1 MPESL
6 FGKRL
11 HSLRLLKK
19 ISLQKLADDLNA
31 YASEHGILTDNGSK
45 ITISKSMI
53 SRWESGLTDPKMLYV
68 RLITKYF
75 NVSPSAFIDENW
87 TATDETIDSS
97 VNHNLFVEK
106 PDISSIY
113 DRLNPDRQQNVYNYA
128 DNQLKEQNGK
138 VVNLPLVGKSAA
150 NPTELTYGDVEIEHD
165 DFTDVPHGADTAIRI
180 QGDSMEPLI
189 HDGQIIFYHRQE
201 EVENGEIAIVEIDGD
216 GVTCKQIYYD
226 YTSDEVILRSINKKY
241 EPRHVKDDQVRIIG
255 KVIL

>member
-1 MPESL
+1 MNVGDRMKSIRKQQGISADQLAESIGVSRSTIFRYEKGDIEKMPIEVVANVASSL
-6 FGKRL
+6 
-11 HSLRLLKK
+11 HVSLIDLMG
-19 ISLQKLADDLNA
+19 ISNDSI
-31 YASEHGILTDNGSK
+31 SEK
-45 ITISKSMI
+45 ITEIVSK
-53 SRWESGLTDPKMLYV
+53 
-68 RLITKYF
+68 
-75 NVSPSAFIDENW
+75 
-87 TATDETIDSS
+87 
-97 VNHNLFVEK
+97 
-106 PDISSIY
+106 
-113 DRLNPDRQQNVYNYA
+113 LNPDRQQNVYNYA

-189 HDGQIIFYHRQE
+189 HDGQIIFYHQQE

-255 KVIL
+255 RVIL

>member
-1 MPESL
+1 MNVGDRMKSIRKQQ
-6 FGKRL
+6 G
-11 HSLRLLKK
+11 
-19 ISLQKLADDLNA
+19 ISADKLAESIGVSRSTIFRYEKGDIEKMPIEVVANVASSLHVSLIDLMGMSNDGI
-31 YASEHGILTDNGSK
+31 SEK
-45 ITISKSMI
+45 ITETVSK
-53 SRWESGLTDPKMLYV
+53 
-68 RLITKYF
+68 
-75 NVSPSAFIDENW
+75 
-87 TATDETIDSS
+87 
-97 VNHNLFVEK
+97 
-106 PDISSIY
+106 
-113 DRLNPDRQQNVYNYA
+113 LNPERQQNVYNYA

-189 HDGQIIFYHRQE
+189 HDGQIIFYHQQE

-255 KVIL
+255 RVIL

>member
-1 MPESL
+1 MYYMNVGDRMKSIRKQQGISADQLAESIGVSRSTIFRYEKGDIEKMPIEVVANVASSL
-6 FGKRL
+6 
-11 HSLRLLKK
+11 HVSLIDLMG
-19 ISLQKLADDLNA
+19 ISNDSI
-31 YASEHGILTDNGSK
+31 SEK
-45 ITISKSMI
+45 ITEIVSK
-53 SRWESGLTDPKMLYV
+53 
-68 RLITKYF
+68 
-75 NVSPSAFIDENW
+75 
-87 TATDETIDSS
+87 
-97 VNHNLFVEK
+97 
-106 PDISSIY
+106 
-113 DRLNPDRQQNVYNYA
+113 LNPDRQQNVYNYA

-189 HDGQIIFYHRQE
+189 HDGQIIFYHQQE

-255 KVIL
+255 RVIL

>member
-1 MPESL
+1 MYYMNVGDRMKSIRKQQGISADQLAESIGVSRSTIFRYEKGDIEKMPIEVVANVASSL
-6 FGKRL
+6 
-11 HSLRLLKK
+11 HVSLIDLMG
-19 ISLQKLADDLNA
+19 ISNDSI
-31 YASEHGILTDNGSK
+31 SEK
-45 ITISKSMI
+45 ITEIVSK
-53 SRWESGLTDPKMLYV
+53 
-68 RLITKYF
+68 
-75 NVSPSAFIDENW
+75 
-87 TATDETIDSS
+87 
-97 VNHNLFVEK
+97 
-106 PDISSIY
+106 
-113 DRLNPDRQQNVYNYA
+113 LNTDRQQNVYNYA

-189 HDGQIIFYHRQE
+189 HDGQIIFYHQQE

-255 KVIL
+255 RVIL

>member
-1 MPESL
+1 
-6 FGKRL
+6 
-11 HSLRLLKK
+11 
-19 ISLQKLADDLNA
+19 LNA
-31 YASEHGILTDNGSK
+31 KVENVIKICDALGIKPEDILKVEDSIINDTNK
-45 ITISKSMI
+45 KMI
-53 SRWESGLTDPKMLYV
+53 Q
-68 RLITKYF
+68 
-75 NVSPSAFIDENW
+75 
-87 TATDETIDSS
+87 
-97 VNHNLFVEK
+97 
-106 PDISSIY
+106 
-113 DRLNPDRQQNVYNYA
+113 LNPDRQQNVYNYA
-128 DNQLKEQNGK
+128 DNQLKEQNSK

-150 NPTELTYGDVEIEHD
+150 NPAELTYGDVEIEHD

-189 HDGQIIFYHRQE
+189 HDGQIIFYHQQE

>member
-1 MPESL
+1 MYFMNVGDRMKSIRKQQGISADQLAESIGVSRSTIFRYEKGDIEKMPIEVVANVASSL
-6 FGKRL
+6 
-11 HSLRLLKK
+11 HVSLIDLMG
-19 ISLQKLADDLNA
+19 ISNDSI
-31 YASEHGILTDNGSK
+31 SEK
-45 ITISKSMI
+45 ITEIVSK
-53 SRWESGLTDPKMLYV
+53 
-68 RLITKYF
+68 
-75 NVSPSAFIDENW
+75 
-87 TATDETIDSS
+87 
-97 VNHNLFVEK
+97 
-106 PDISSIY
+106 
-113 DRLNPDRQQNVYNYA
+113 LNTDRQQNVYNYA

-189 HDGQIIFYHRQE
+189 HDGQIIFYHQQE

-255 KVIL
+255 RVIL

>member
-1 MPESL
+1 MNVGDRMKSIRKQQGISADQLAESIGVSRSTIFRYEKGDIEKMPIEVVANVASSL
-6 FGKRL
+6 
-11 HSLRLLKK
+11 HVSLIDLMG
-19 ISLQKLADDLNA
+19 ISNDSI
-31 YASEHGILTDNGSK
+31 SEK
-45 ITISKSMI
+45 ITEIVSK
-53 SRWESGLTDPKMLYV
+53 
-68 RLITKYF
+68 
-75 NVSPSAFIDENW
+75 
-87 TATDETIDSS
+87 
-97 VNHNLFVEK
+97 
-106 PDISSIY
+106 
-113 DRLNPDRQQNVYNYA
+113 LNPDRQQNVYNYA

>member
-1 MPESL
+1 MNVGDRMKSIRKQQGISADQLAESIGVSRSTIFRYEKGDIEKMPIEVVANVASSL
-6 FGKRL
+6 
-11 HSLRLLKK
+11 HVSLIDLMG
-19 ISLQKLADDLNA
+19 ISNDSI
-31 YASEHGILTDNGSK
+31 SEK
-45 ITISKSMI
+45 ITEIVSK
-53 SRWESGLTDPKMLYV
+53 
-68 RLITKYF
+68 
-75 NVSPSAFIDENW
+75 
-87 TATDETIDSS
+87 
-97 VNHNLFVEK
+97 
-106 PDISSIY
+106 
-113 DRLNPDRQQNVYNYA
+113 LNPDRQQNVYNYA

-150 NPTELTYGDVEIEHD
+150 NPAELTYGDVEIEHD

-189 HDGQIIFYHRQE
+189 HDGQIIFYHQQE

-241 EPRHVKDDQVRIIG
+241 EPRHVKEDQVRIIG

>member
-1 MPESL
+1 MYYMNVGDRMKSMRKQQGISADQLAESIGVSRSTIFRYEKGDIEKMPIEVVANVASSL
-6 FGKRL
+6 
-11 HSLRLLKK
+11 HVSLIDLMG
-19 ISLQKLADDLNA
+19 ISNDSI
-31 YASEHGILTDNGSK
+31 SEK
-45 ITISKSMI
+45 ITEIVSKLS
-53 SRWESGLTDPKMLYV
+53 
-68 RLITKYF
+68 
-75 NVSPSAFIDENW
+75 
-87 TATDETIDSS
+87 
-97 VNHNLFVEK
+97 
-106 PDISSIY
+106 
-113 DRLNPDRQQNVYNYA
+113 PDRQQNVYNYA

-189 HDGQIIFYHRQE
+189 HDGQIIFYHQQE

-255 KVIL
+255 RVIL

>member
-1 MPESL
+1 MNVGDRMKSIRKQQGISADQLAESIGVSRSTIFRYEKGDIEKMPIEVVANVASSL
-6 FGKRL
+6 
-11 HSLRLLKK
+11 HVSLIDLMGMSNDS
-19 ISLQKLADDLNA
+19 IS
-31 YASEHGILTDNGSK
+31 EK
-45 ITISKSMI
+45 ITEIVSK
-53 SRWESGLTDPKMLYV
+53 
-68 RLITKYF
+68 
-75 NVSPSAFIDENW
+75 
-87 TATDETIDSS
+87 
-97 VNHNLFVEK
+97 
-106 PDISSIY
+106 
-113 DRLNPDRQQNVYNYA
+113 LNPDRQQNVYNYA

-189 HDGQIIFYHRQE
+189 HDGQIIFYHQQE

-255 KVIL
+255 RVIL

>member
-1 MPESL
+1 MKSIRKQQGISADQLAESIGVSRSTIFRYEKGDIEKMPIEVVANVASSL
-6 FGKRL
+6 
-11 HSLRLLKK
+11 HVSLIDLMG
-19 ISLQKLADDLNA
+19 ISNDSI
-31 YASEHGILTDNGSK
+31 SEK
-45 ITISKSMI
+45 ITEIVSK
-53 SRWESGLTDPKMLYV
+53 
-68 RLITKYF
+68 
-75 NVSPSAFIDENW
+75 
-87 TATDETIDSS
+87 
-97 VNHNLFVEK
+97 
-106 PDISSIY
+106 
-113 DRLNPDRQQNVYNYA
+113 LNPDRQQNVYNYA

>member
-1 MPESL
+1 MNVGDRMKSIRKQQGISADQLAESIGVSRSTIFRYEKGDIEKMPIEVVANVASSL
-6 FGKRL
+6 
-11 HSLRLLKK
+11 HVSLIDLMG
-19 ISLQKLADDLNA
+19 ISNDSI
-31 YASEHGILTDNGSK
+31 SEK
-45 ITISKSMI
+45 ITEIVSK
-53 SRWESGLTDPKMLYV
+53 
-68 RLITKYF
+68 
-75 NVSPSAFIDENW
+75 
-87 TATDETIDSS
+87 
-97 VNHNLFVEK
+97 
-106 PDISSIY
+106 
-113 DRLNPDRQQNVYNYA
+113 LNTDRQQSVYNYA

-189 HDGQIIFYHRQE
+189 HDGQIIFYHQQE

-255 KVIL
+255 RVIL

>member
-1 MPESL
+1 MFSTNL
-6 FGKRL
+6 KYLRKL
-11 HSLRLLKK
+11 HGLDQQSFAKK
-19 ISLQKLADDLNA
+19 INRSVSTV
-31 YASEHGILTDNGSK
+31 SE
-45 ITISKSMI
+45 
-53 SRWESGLTDPKMLYV
+53 WESGKYTPKAGILADIANM
-68 RLITKYF
+68 F
-75 NVSPSAFIDENW
+75 NVKLDDMMSKDLSIIKEDIFDN
-87 TATDETIDSS
+87 TIS
-97 VNHNLFVEK
+97 VMKL
-106 PDISSIY
+106 
-113 DRLNPDRQQNVYNYA
+113 LNPDRQQNVYNYA
-128 DNQLKEQNGK
+128 DNQLREQNGK

-189 HDGQIIFYHRQE
+189 HDGQIIFYHQQE

>member
-1 MPESL
+1 MNVGDRMKSIRKQQGISADQLAESIGVSRSTIFRYEKGDIEKMPIEVVANVASSL
-6 FGKRL
+6 
-11 HSLRLLKK
+11 HVSLIDLMGISNNSISEK
-19 ISLQKLADDLNA
+19 ITEIVSKLNA
-31 YASEHGILTDNGSK
+31 N
-45 ITISKSMI
+45 
-53 SRWESGLTDPKMLYV
+53 
-68 RLITKYF
+68 
-75 NVSPSAFIDENW
+75 
-87 TATDETIDSS
+87 
-97 VNHNLFVEK
+97 
-106 PDISSIY
+106 
-113 DRLNPDRQQNVYNYA
+113 RQQNVYNYA

-189 HDGQIIFYHRQE
+189 HDGQIIFYHQQE

-255 KVIL
+255 RVIL

>member
-1 MPESL
+1 MNVGDRMKSIRKQQGISADQLAESIGVSRSTIFRYEKGDIEKMPIEVVANVASSL
-6 FGKRL
+6 
-11 HSLRLLKK
+11 HVSLIDLMG
-19 ISLQKLADDLNA
+19 ISNDSI
-31 YASEHGILTDNGSK
+31 SEK
-45 ITISKSMI
+45 ITEIVSK
-53 SRWESGLTDPKMLYV
+53 
-68 RLITKYF
+68 
-75 NVSPSAFIDENW
+75 
-87 TATDETIDSS
+87 
-97 VNHNLFVEK
+97 
-106 PDISSIY
+106 
-113 DRLNPDRQQNVYNYA
+113 LNTDRQQNVYNYA

-189 HDGQIIFYHRQE
+189 HDGQIIFYHQQE

-255 KVIL
+255 RVIL

>member
-1 MPESL
+1 MFSTNL
-6 FGKRL
+6 KYLRKL
-11 HSLRLLKK
+11 HGLDQQSFAKK
-19 ISLQKLADDLNA
+19 INRSVSTV
-31 YASEHGILTDNGSK
+31 SE
-45 ITISKSMI
+45 
-53 SRWESGLTDPKMLYV
+53 WESGKYTPKAGILADIANM
-68 RLITKYF
+68 F
-75 NVSPSAFIDENW
+75 NVKLDDMMSKDLSIIKEDIFDN
-87 TATDETIDSS
+87 TIS
-97 VNHNLFVEK
+97 VMKL
-106 PDISSIY
+106 
-113 DRLNPDRQQNVYNYA
+113 LNPDRQQNVYNYA

>member
-1 MPESL
+1 MYYMNVGDRMKSIRKQQGISADQLAESIGVSRSTIFRYEKGDIEKMPIEVVANVASSL
-6 FGKRL
+6 
-11 HSLRLLKK
+11 HVSLIDLMG
-19 ISLQKLADDLNA
+19 ISNDSI
-31 YASEHGILTDNGSK
+31 SEK
-45 ITISKSMI
+45 ITEIVSK
-53 SRWESGLTDPKMLYV
+53 
-68 RLITKYF
+68 
-75 NVSPSAFIDENW
+75 
-87 TATDETIDSS
+87 
-97 VNHNLFVEK
+97 
-106 PDISSIY
+106 
-113 DRLNPDRQQNVYNYA
+113 LNTDRQQSVYNYA

-189 HDGQIIFYHRQE
+189 HDGQIIFYHQQE

-255 KVIL
+255 RVIL

>member
-1 MPESL
+1 MKSIRKQQGISADQLAESIGVSRSTIFRYEKGDIEKMPIEVVANVASSL
-6 FGKRL
+6 
-11 HSLRLLKK
+11 HVSLIDLMG
-19 ISLQKLADDLNA
+19 ISNDSI
-31 YASEHGILTDNGSK
+31 SEK
-45 ITISKSMI
+45 ITEIVSK
-53 SRWESGLTDPKMLYV
+53 
-68 RLITKYF
+68 
-75 NVSPSAFIDENW
+75 
-87 TATDETIDSS
+87 
-97 VNHNLFVEK
+97 
-106 PDISSIY
+106 
-113 DRLNPDRQQNVYNYA
+113 LNPDRQQNVYNYA

-150 NPTELTYGDVEIEHD
+150 NPAELTYGDVEIEHD

-189 HDGQIIFYHRQE
+189 HDGQIIFYHQQE

-241 EPRHVKDDQVRIIG
+241 EPRHVKEDQVRIIG

>member
-1 MPESL
+1 MLLCIHGGANVMNLKERRL
-6 FGKRL
+6 ELGLTLDEVGKLTGVGKSTVRKWETGYIENMGRDKIIKL
-11 HSLRLLKK
+11 SKALQISPLSILDPDNELLSDVKIK
-19 ISLQKLADDLNA
+19 ISETVNKLNA
-31 YASEHGILTDNGSK
+31 
-45 ITISKSMI
+45 
-53 SRWESGLTDPKMLYV
+53 
-68 RLITKYF
+68 
-75 NVSPSAFIDENW
+75 
-87 TATDETIDSS
+87 
-97 VNHNLFVEK
+97 
-106 PDISSIY
+106 
-113 DRLNPDRQQNVYNYA
+113 DRQQNVYNYA

-189 HDGQIIFYHRQE
+189 HDGQIIFYQQQE

-255 KVIL
+255 RVIL

>member
-1 MPESL
+1 MKSIRKQQGISADQLAESIGVSRSTIFRYEKGDIEKMPIEVVANVASSL
-6 FGKRL
+6 
-11 HSLRLLKK
+11 HVSLIDLMG
-19 ISLQKLADDLNA
+19 ISNDSI
-31 YASEHGILTDNGSK
+31 SEK
-45 ITISKSMI
+45 ITEIVSK
-53 SRWESGLTDPKMLYV
+53 
-68 RLITKYF
+68 
-75 NVSPSAFIDENW
+75 
-87 TATDETIDSS
+87 
-97 VNHNLFVEK
+97 
-106 PDISSIY
+106 
-113 DRLNPDRQQNVYNYA
+113 LNTNRQQNVYNYA

-189 HDGQIIFYHRQE
+189 HDGQIIFYHQQE

-255 KVIL
+255 RVIL

>member
-1 MPESL
+1 MNKEEY
-6 FGKRL
+6 
-11 HSLRLLKK
+11 LKDLIEIK
-19 ISLQKLADDLNA
+19 YGNVKSFSEHAGLKYTTVRSILERGVLNA
-31 YASEHGILTDNGSK
+31 KVENVIKICDALGIKPEDILEVEDSIINDTNK
-45 ITISKSMI
+45 KMI
-53 SRWESGLTDPKMLYV
+53 QL
-68 RLITKYF
+68 
-75 NVSPSAFIDENW
+75 
-87 TATDETIDSS
+87 SS
-97 VNHNLFVEK
+97 
-106 PDISSIY
+106 
-113 DRLNPDRQQNVYNYA
+113 DRQQNVYNYA

-138 VVNLPLVGKSAA
+138 VVNLPLVGNSAA

-255 KVIL
+255 RVIL

>member
-1 MPESL
+1 MLRTNNEIVDTLVKLKDEQNLTLSELARRVNMAKSALSRYFNKTREFPLNNVDVFAKALHTTPEYILGFEKDEVSPL
-6 FGKRL
+6 TN
-11 HSLRLLKK
+11 SDKK
-19 ISLQKLADDLNA
+19 IIRIN
-31 YASEHGILTDNGSK
+31 
-45 ITISKSMI
+45 
-53 SRWESGLTDPKMLYV
+53 KML
-68 RLITKYF
+68 T
-75 NVSPSAFIDENW
+75 
-87 TATDETIDSS
+87 
-97 VNHNLFVEK
+97 
-106 PDISSIY
+106 
-113 DRLNPDRQQNVYNYA
+113 PDRQQNVYNYA

-165 DFTDVPHGADTAIRI
+165 DFTEVPHGADTAIRI

-189 HDGQIIFYHRQE
+189 HDGQIIFYHQQE

-255 KVIL
+255 RVIL

>member
-1 MPESL
+1 MYYMNVGDRMKSIRKQQGISADQLAESIGVSRSTIFRYEKGDIEKMPIEVVANVASSL
-6 FGKRL
+6 
-11 HSLRLLKK
+11 HVSLIDLMG
-19 ISLQKLADDLNA
+19 ISNDSI
-31 YASEHGILTDNGSK
+31 SEK
-45 ITISKSMI
+45 ITEIVSK
-53 SRWESGLTDPKMLYV
+53 
-68 RLITKYF
+68 
-75 NVSPSAFIDENW
+75 
-87 TATDETIDSS
+87 
-97 VNHNLFVEK
+97 
-106 PDISSIY
+106 
-113 DRLNPDRQQNVYNYA
+113 LNPDRQQNVYNYA

-189 HDGQIIFYHRQE
+189 HDGQIIFYHQQE

-241 EPRHVKDDQVRIIG
+241 EPRHVKADQVRIIG
-255 KVIL
+255 RVIL